1 MQYEDRVSISTPEG
15 IEIELALAGLGS
27 RLSARLI
34 DFLFELVIAGITLLI
49 VGLILTGVSGSSE
62 LGFGAAAGFAFFA
75 MLFYDVFFEAYRE
88 GQTPGKK
95 RLGIRVLGDGGE
107 PVSFRAAMV
116 RNVMRLIDEVFT
128 LFLGALVS
136 IVRSSRN
143 QRLGDMAAG
152 TIVVG
157 VGGAEAGEDISSA
170 ALGSELTVSLGAIPV
185 LERAGSWD
193 TSAVSTEEMDAI
205 RHFLARRGSLNRD
218 ARLEL
223 GTSLADGLRRR
234 VVGAEP
240 DVPDEWL
247 LEIVAALRSSR

>member
-34 DFLFELVIAGITLLI
+34 DFFFQLVIAAI
-49 VGLILTGVSGSSE
+49 VALVIGLILTGISGSSE
-62 LGFGAAAGFAFFA
+62 LGFGAGVGFAFFA
-75 MLFYDVFFEAYRE
+75 MLFYDVFYEAYRE

-116 RNVMRLIDEVFT
+116 RNVMRLIDEVAT

-136 IVRSSRN
+136 IVRSPRN
-143 QRLGDMAAG
+143 QRLGDHAAG

-157 VGGAEAGEDISSA
+157 VGAAEAGEAISSA
-170 ALGSELTVSLGAIPV
+170 ALGSELTVSLGAIPA

-193 TSAVSTEEMDAI
+193 TSAVSGEELDAI
-205 RHFLARRGSLNRD
+205 RHFLARRGSLNPE
-218 ARLEL
+218 ARTEL
-223 GTSLADGLRRR
+223 GTRLAEGLRER

-240 DVPDEWL
+240 GLADEWL
-247 LEIVAALRSSR
+247 LEIVAALRASR

>member
-1 MQYEDRVSISTPEG
+1 MEYEDRVSISTPEG

-34 DFLFELVIAGITLLI
+34 DFFFQLVIAGIVVLVI
-49 VGLILTGVSGSSE
+49 GAILSGISGSQE

-75 MLFYDVFFEAYRE
+75 MLFYDVFYEAYRE

-107 PVSFRAAMV
+107 PVSFRAALV
-116 RNVMRLIDEVFT
+116 RNVMRLIDELAT

-143 QRLGDMAAG
+143 KRLGDHAAG

-157 VGGAEAGEDISSA
+157 VGAADAGEEISSA

-185 LERAGSWD
+185 LERARAWD
-193 TSAVSTEEMDAI
+193 TNAVSATELDAI
-205 RHFLARRGSLNRD
+205 RHFLARRGSLKPEARAELG
-218 ARLEL
+218 ARLAA
-223 GTSLADGLRRR
+223 GVRTR
-234 VVGAEP
+234 VIGAEP
-240 DVPDEWL
+240 DLEDEWL

>member
-34 DFLFELVIAGITLLI
+34 DFLFQLVIAGIVALVI
-49 VGLILTGVSGSSE
+49 GLILTGISGSEE
-62 LGFGAAAGFAFFA
+62 LGVGAGVGFAFFA
-75 MLFYDVFFEAYRE
+75 MLFYDVFYEAYRE

-116 RNVMRLIDEVFT
+116 RNVMRLIDEFAT

-143 QRLGDMAAG
+143 QRLGDHAAG

-157 VGGAEAGEDISSA
+157 VGAADAGEAISSA

-185 LERAGSWD
+185 LERASSWD
-193 TSAVSTEEMDAI
+193 TSAVSAAELDTI
-205 RHFLARRGSLNRD
+205 RHFLTRRASLKPEARAQLGS
-218 ARLEL
+218 RLAE
-223 GTSLADGLRRR
+223 GLRER
-234 VVGAEP
+234 VVGVEP
-240 DVPDEWL
+240 DLQDEWL